1 MEEKKL
7 PDVLKKETS
16 RRDFLRGT
24 ATAAGSAIAIS
35 AIGGIAP
42 KKAEA
47 QYSVQ
52 GVPGTKPYAQKYR
65 FAERQNCTGCR
76 SCEFACSLFHYG
88 TARPALA
95 RIYIAKYKDIV
106 DVPVMCWH
114 CDDAPCI
121 KACPTTPNSLTKDP
135 KTNGIILNEKTCLGA
150 KCMKCQEACPA
161 KYIRGNPDTGQ
172 PLICDLCGGD
182 PQCVKACMEQA
193 GNPQGPCLQGRPL
206 GIGVNMAFRE
216 VTPEQAGKDLA
227 NLLFYPNVEGKRVV
241 PAKSKTR
248 KGR

>member
-1 MEEKKL
+1 MEDKKL
-7 PDVLKKETS
+7 PDVLKKETT

-24 ATAAGSAIAIS
+24 ATAAGSALAIT

-76 SCEFACSLFHYG
+76 SCEFACSLFHTG
-88 TARPALA
+88 TIRPALS
-95 RIYIAKYKDIV
+95 RIYITKYKDIV

-135 KTNGIILNEKTCLGA
+135 KTNGIVLNTKTCLGA
-150 KCMKCQEACPA
+150 KCMKCAEACPP
-161 KYIRGNPDTGQ
+161 KYIRGNADTGQ
-172 PLICDLCGGD
+172 PLICDLCNGD

-206 GIGVNMAFRE
+206 GIGVNMAFRD
-216 VTPEQAGKDLA
+216 VTPDQAGKDLA

-241 PAKSKTR
+241 PAKTKTK

>member
-1 MEEKKL
+1 MEDKKL
-7 PDVLKKETS
+7 PDVLKKETT

-24 ATAAGSAIAIS
+24 ATAAGSALAIT

-76 SCEFACSLFHYG
+76 SCEFACSLFHTG
-88 TARPALA
+88 TVRPALS
-95 RIYIAKYKDIV
+95 RIYITKYKDIV

-135 KTNGIILNEKTCLGA
+135 KTNGIVLNTKTCLGA
-150 KCMKCQEACPA
+150 KCMKCAEACPP
-161 KYIRGNPDTGQ
+161 KYIRGNADTGQ
-172 PLICDLCGGD
+172 PLICDLCNGD

-206 GIGVNMAFRE
+206 GIGVNMAFRD
-216 VTPEQAGKDLA
+216 VTPDQAGKDLA

-241 PAKSKTR
+241 PAKTKTK

>member
-1 MEEKKL
+1 MEDKKL
-7 PDVLKKETS
+7 PDVLKKETT

-24 ATAAGSAIAIS
+24 ATAAGSALAIT

-76 SCEFACSLFHYG
+76 SCEFACSLFHTG
-88 TARPALA
+88 TVRPALS
-95 RIYIAKYKDIV
+95 RIYITKYKDIV

-135 KTNGIILNEKTCLGA
+135 KTNGIVLNTKTCLGA
-150 KCMKCQEACPA
+150 KCMKCAEACPP
-161 KYIRGNPDTGQ
+161 KYIRGNADTGQ
-172 PLICDLCGGD
+172 PLICDLCNGD

-206 GIGVNMAFRE
+206 GIGVNMAFRD
-216 VTPEQAGKDLA
+216 VTPDQAGKDLA
-227 NLLFYPNVEGKRVV
+227 NLLFYPNVEGKRIV
-241 PAKSKTR
+241 PAKTKTK

>member
-1 MEEKKL
+1 MEDKKL
-7 PDVLKKETS
+7 PDVLKKETT

-24 ATAAGSAIAIS
+24 ATAAGSALAIT

-76 SCEFACSLFHYG
+76 SCEFACSLFHTG
-88 TARPALA
+88 TIRPALS
-95 RIYIAKYKDIV
+95 RIYITKYKDIV

-135 KTNGIILNEKTCLGA
+135 KTNGIVLNTKTCLGA
-150 KCMKCQEACPA
+150 KCMKCAEACPP
-161 KYIRGNPDTGQ
+161 KYIRGNADTGQ
-172 PLICDLCGGD
+172 PLICDLCNGD

-193 GNPQGPCLQGRPL
+193 GNPRGPCLQGRPL
-206 GIGVNMAFRE
+206 GIGVNMAFRD
-216 VTPEQAGKDLA
+216 VTPDQAGKDLA
-227 NLLFYPNVEGKRVV
+227 NLLFYPNVEGKRIV
-241 PAKSKTR
+241 PAKTKTK

>member
-1 MEEKKL
+1 MEDKKL

-52 GVPGTKPYAQKYR
+52 GVPGTKPNAQKYR

-95 RIYIAKYKDIV
+95 RIYITKYKDIV